1 MLQQTQSEIDCTLT
15 LTSDRVSTLK
25 RSISAAWPLIIAR
38 AAPKTGLGSYGSL
51 KNKNKIKKLITILL
65 SDNSNRI
72 WANLQNQNS
81 NYHFSLKKVP
91 TKI

>member
-1 MLQQTQSEIDCTLT
+1 M
-15 LTSDRVSTLK
+15 
-25 RSISAAWPLIIAR
+25 AR

-65 SDNSNRI
+65 YLITLTRI

-91 TKI
+91 TKILIRRKLVD